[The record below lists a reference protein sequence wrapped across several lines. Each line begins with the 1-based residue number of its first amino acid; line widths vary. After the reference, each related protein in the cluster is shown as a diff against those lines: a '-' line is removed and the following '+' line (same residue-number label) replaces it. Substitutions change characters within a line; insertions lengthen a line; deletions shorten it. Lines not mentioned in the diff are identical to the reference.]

1 MKEPK
6 TTIMILMTE
15 TSTNPAPDA
24 SVNEFLLPP
33 PDDIVDQDPEA
44 SNMSDSMNVSLET
57 FSCCRDDIFGRYFG
71 MILPYFGTKICYDNR

>member
-44 SNMSDSMNVSLET
+44 SNMSDVS
-57 FSCCRDDIFGRYFG
+57 FVHQN
-71 MILPYFGTKICYDNR
+71 LPCKICIGMTASLLYEFDLIYI